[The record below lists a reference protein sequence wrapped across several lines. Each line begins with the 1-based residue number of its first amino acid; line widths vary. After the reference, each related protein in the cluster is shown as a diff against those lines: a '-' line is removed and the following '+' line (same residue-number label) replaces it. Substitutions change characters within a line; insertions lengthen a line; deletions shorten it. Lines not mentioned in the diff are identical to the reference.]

1 MDIELLIP
9 VLAAAVQSATPI
21 LYATLGE
28 MIMERSGVLN
38 LGIEGIMM
46 IGAFAAFLGL
56 YLSGNPWL
64 GFICGGLAGMLLASL
79 HGLICLALRGN
90 QVVAGLALATFGTG
104 LANYL
109 GTPFIGKSTE
119 GFSPVSLPLLS
130 DIPLLG
136 PVLFRQDPLVYI
148 AFCLPAVFWF
158 VLTRTTAGLAVRATG
173 ENPAA
178 AKSSGISPLLV
189 RWQSTWAGG
198 FLAGLGG
205 AYLSLAYM
213 HIWTDNLSAGRG
225 WIAVALVIFA
235 FWRPARA
242 VFGACLFGGVVAF
255 QLRLQ
260 ATGTAIPSSFL
271 LMLPYAL
278 TLLVLFAASRLGRGR
293 NAPKSLG
300 VNIEPE
306 A

>member
-1 MDIELLIP
+1 MELELLVPI
-9 VLAAAVQSATPI
+9 LAAAVQSATPL

-28 MIMERSGVLN
+28 MFMERAGVLN
-38 LGIEGIMM
+38 LGIEGIMLF
-46 IGAFAAFLGL
+46 GAFTAFLGL
-56 YLSGNPWL
+56 YLSGSPWL
-64 GFICGGLAGMLLASL
+64 GFLCGGLGGLALASV
-79 HGLICLALRGN
+79 HGLICLVLRGN
-90 QVVAGLALATFGTG
+90 QVVSGLALATFGCG

-109 GTPFIGKSTE
+109 GTPFIGKTTE
-119 GFSPVSLPLLS
+119 GFSAFN
-130 DIPLLG
+130 I
-136 PVLFRQDPLVYI
+136 PVLSELPAIGQIFFQQDALVYL
-148 AFCLPAVFWF
+148 AFLLPPLFWF
-158 VLTRTTAGLAVRATG
+158 ILVHTSFGLAIRATG
-173 ENPAA
+173 ENPEAA
-178 AKSSGISPLLV
+178 RSSGISPLKV
-189 RWQSTWAGG
+189 RWQTTLLGG

-213 HIWTDNLSAGRG
+213 HIWTDNITAGRG

-242 VFGACLFGGVVAF
+242 LFGALLFGGVVAF

-271 LMLPYAL
+271 HMLPYLL
-278 TLLVLFAASRLGRGR
+278 TLFVLFAAGYLGRGR